1 MYHAPLIFEKDF
13 GMTIGIIGR
22 KLGMSQRFD
31 EKGVSIPV
39 TVIQAGPCVVVQKK
53 TLETDQYNAIQ
64 IGFDDKKVSRLN
76 KADKGHFEKN
86 KITPKKFLKEIRLT
100 DTEVNDYKVG
110 DAVTVGILEKCKF
123 VDVIGFS
130 KGRGFTGVIKRHN
143 FKTPKM
149 THGTHEKFRHGG
161 SLGSRFPQH
170 VAKGKKM
177 AGVHGNEQVTMQNL
191 EVHSVRKE
199 ENLIFVVGAVPG
211 ANNGIVLVR
220 MAIKKPIA
228 A

>member
-1 MYHAPLIFEKDF
+1 
-13 GMTIGIIGR
+13 MTIGLIGR
-22 KLGMSQRFD
+22 KIGMTQRFD
-31 EKGVSIPV
+31 EKGIVTPV
-39 TVIQAGPCVVVQKK
+39 TVIQAGPCTVIQKK
-53 TLETDQYNAIQ
+53 TLETDKYNAIQ
-64 IGFDDKKVSRLN
+64 LGFDEKKEFRVN
-76 KADKGHFEKN
+76 KAEKGHFGKN

-100 DTEVNDYKVG
+100 DAEADKYKVG
-110 DAVTVGILEKCKF
+110 DAVNVGVLENCKF

-149 THGTHEKFRHGG
+149 THGTHEKYRHGG

-177 AGVHGNEQVTMQNL
+177 AGVYGNDKTTVQNL

-199 ENLIFVVGAVPG
+199 ENLILVVGAVPG
-211 ANNGIVLVR
+211 PNNGIVVVR
-220 MAIKKPIA
+220 MALKKPIA